1 MAKPRYRQ
9 VNMDTFVIGLG
20 DHKILIYTLPKGPK
34 HKEMEITRDQKALK
48 AHGIATKM

>member
-9 VNMDTFVIGLG
+9 VNMDTFFIGLV

-34 HKEMEITRDQKALK
+34 QKEMEITRDRKDLK